1 MSIYVELLERVE
13 KEGEFSTS
21 KKKKVHDKASHH
33 VERQRTE
40 EAPDALGLHGKAE
53 TGLPH
58 TEQQWDEIL
67 AGRSTVERD
76 RKTEREKYG
85 PPETETFEPSMSEG
99 PGTQPRPLDEPR
111 LGEATDSSNLV
122 GDEVDDKPSPA
133 EYLVRNMGDREG
145 GERVI
150 RGKVNESEH
159 SILPA
164 RILIPLRKLRS
175 MGMVTPDMEHK
186 GIVEEYRHLKRILLR
201 NIRRGGEEMGV
212 GVAVTSALPDE
223 GKTFTA
229 LNLAMSFSLEKSRT
243 VLLVDADLERGGAS
257 SFLEARNEK
266 GLKDYL
272 EDPSLSVD
280 DIVYDTDLP
289 NIKVIPVGRKQ
300 SATAELFS
308 SDRMENLVREVSHS
322 DDYQL
327 VIFDSSPVLVSSAAN
342 ILSGLVDQTL
352 VVVRANQ
359 TPGNMIREV
368 EETLV
373 DSKQIGFV
381 LNRVPYSEKKHNIYY
396 AENDAA
402 A

>member
-13 KEGEFSTS
+13 QEGEFSETEKTKAEASPEPRQSRKQKKKETS
-21 KKKKVHDKASHH
+21 KELASDRAID
-33 VERQRTE
+33 VELPRIEQR
-40 EAPDALGLHGKAE
+40 
-53 TGLPH
+53 
-58 TEQQWDEIL
+58 WDDIL
-67 AGRSTVERD
+67 AGQTVTGREQEPVQDQSGQPASNDKDGGIHPSSETWFDST
-76 RKTEREKYG
+76 
-85 PPETETFEPSMSEG
+85 P
-99 PGTQPRPLDEPR
+99 
-111 LGEATDSSNLV
+111 A
-122 GDEVDDKPSPA
+122 DEVALEQGADKLDTA
-133 EYLVRNMGDREG
+133 ARAGNYFVHNMGDSTG
-145 GERVI
+145 GDRVI
-150 RGKVNESEH
+150 RGKEH
-159 SILPA
+159 EPAPTVLPT
-164 RILIPLRKLRS
+164 RILIPLRKFKS

-201 NIRRGGEEMGV
+201 NIQRGGEGMGT
-212 GVAVTSALPDE
+212 GTAVTSALPEE

-272 EDPSLSVD
+272 EDPSMNVS

-289 NIKVIPVGRKQ
+289 NLKVIPVGRKQ
-300 SATAELFS
+300 GATAELFS
-308 SDRMENLVREVSHS
+308 SDRMEDLVKEVTHS
-322 DDYQL
+322 DAYQL

-359 TPGNMIREV
+359 TPGHMIREV

-373 DSKQIGFV
+373 DSKKIGFV
-381 LNRVPYSEKKHNIYY
+381 LNSVPFSEKKHNIYY
-396 AENDAA
+396 AENDAPA
-402 A
+402 